1 MNSSLDVPDGS
12 RKPIIYSRKDHTIS
26 RKQISSAA
34 LKVLY
39 GLNDNGYRAC
49 LVGGGVRDLLLGR
62 VPKDF
67 DIATDAHPEKIRE
80 IFKNSRLIGRRFR
93 LAHVRFGREIIEVA
107 TFRSS
112 REMSRSDSDVSQE
125 GQILR
130 DNAYGTLEE
139 DVWRRDF
146 TINAL
151 YYDIRDF
158 SVLDY
163 VGGVSDLR
171 RGVIKLIG
179 KPIVRYRE
187 DPVRMLRA
195 IRFAA
200 KLGFNITRS
209 TMSPIPSLIHLFN
222 DISPARLFDET
233 MKLFN
238 TGHALAVYERLF
250 EVGLFALLYPSTR
263 RVQTSELD
271 SHNKFVLKAL
281 RNTDHRILNGKSV
294 NPAFLI
300 SVFLWYPMKT
310 VYSAEVGRGNNQK
323 NALRLASDKILR
335 EQAKILSI
343 PRRFTQAVRDIWELQ
358 ARFSNRSPRRAS
370 RLLEATK
377 FRAAYDFLLLRSVD
391 DRASLKLVDWWTR
404 FQSADFGE
412 RKQLFQEV
420 KHAEKR
426 RKK

>member
-1 MNSSLDVPDGS
+1 MNSSLDVSDGFK
-12 RKPIIYSRKDHTIS
+12 KPIIYSRKDHAIS

-62 VPKDF
+62 APKDF
-67 DIATDAHPEKIRE
+67 DIATDAHPEKIRQ

-112 REMSRSDSDVSQE
+112 REMSSSDSDVSQE

-163 VGGVSDLR
+163 VGGVTDLR
-171 RGVIKLIG
+171 QGVINLIG
-179 KPIVRYRE
+179 KPVVRYRE

-195 IRFAA
+195 IRFSA
-200 KLGFNITRS
+200 KLGFTIARS
-209 TMSPIPSLIHLFN
+209 TMSPIPSLVHLLN

-238 TGHALAVYERLF
+238 AGHALATYERLS

-310 VYSAEVGRGNNQK
+310 VYSAEVRRGNNQK
-323 NALRLASDKILR
+323 DALRLASEKILR

-343 PRRFTQAVRDIWELQ
+343 PRRFTQSIRDIWELQ

-370 RLLEATK
+370 RLLEVPK
-377 FRAAYDFLLLRSVD
+377 FRAAYDFLLLRSGA
-391 DRASLKLVDWWTR
+391 DRASLKLADWWTR
-404 FQSADFGE
+404 FQSADFSE

>member
-1 MNSSLDVPDGS
+1 MNSSPDVSDGS

-26 RKQISSAA
+26 RKQISGAA

-107 TFRSS
+107 TFRSN

-171 RGVIKLIG
+171 QGVIKLIG

-200 KLGFNITRS
+200 KLGFTITGS

-250 EVGLFALLYPSTR
+250 EVGLFALLYPGTG

-323 NALRLASDKILR
+323 DALRLASDKILR

-377 FRAAYDFLLLRSVD
+377 FRAAYDFLLLRSGD